1 MVAVGKSGSFT
12 FLAHLSEVR
21 DDTIAV
27 LSSSDLKTFPKMT
40 VISLFSQF

>member
-1 MVAVGKSGSFT
+1 MVAAGKSGSFT

-21 DDTIAV
+21 DDTVAV

-40 VISLFSQF
+40 VMSIFSQF